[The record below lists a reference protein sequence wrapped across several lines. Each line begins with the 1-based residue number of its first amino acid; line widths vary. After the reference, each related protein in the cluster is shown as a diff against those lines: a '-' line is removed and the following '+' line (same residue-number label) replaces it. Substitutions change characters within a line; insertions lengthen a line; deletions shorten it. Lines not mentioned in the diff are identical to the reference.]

1 VTVSTEAAGSYT
13 AEKPSIWQRYGKAV
27 VGIYLLLP
35 ALFMLTVFFLIPLV
49 IVFGRSFDVADG
61 ESVFANYTSLWDS
74 EAFRKIM
81 RITFEIAVSTT
92 VVCLVLGYL
101 FAYRLSMMPRTRA
114 NLFLLISLVPFWTAI
129 LARLYSWTIIL
140 GRRGVLN
147 DWLGKI
153 GIDPID
159 DLLFSRKAVI
169 IGMVHVMIPYMIIIL
184 YSTMISIDR
193 ALLDASRSLGASGF
207 QTFRRVFLPMTMP
220 GVYAGSLLVFIIS
233 LGFYITPAVLGGGG
247 DTTISMFISEKTR
260 IGDWGVATAMGAVLL
275 AVTLFLFFIFN
286 KVFGT
291 ERLITGAIR
300 K

>member
-1 VTVSTEAAGSYT
+1 
-13 AEKPSIWQRYGKAV
+13 
-27 VGIYLLLP
+27 
-35 ALFMLTVFFLIPLV
+35 M
-49 IVFGRSFDVADG
+49 
-61 ESVFANYTSLWDS
+61 
-74 EAFRKIM
+74 
-81 RITFEIAVSTT
+81 
-92 VVCLVLGYL
+92 
-101 FAYRLSMMPRTRA
+101 
-114 NLFLLISLVPFWTAI
+114 
-129 LARLYSWTIIL
+129 
-140 GRRGVLN
+140 LN

-233 LGFYITPAVLGGGG
+233 LGFYITPAVLGGGS

>member
-1 VTVSTEAAGSYT
+1 MAVATTEATST
-13 AEKPSIWQRYGKAV
+13 PTEQQSLWRRYGKTV
-27 VGIYLLLP
+27 IGFYLMLP
-35 ALFMLTVFFLIPLV
+35 ALITLIVFFIVPLI
-49 IVFGRSFDVADG
+49 IVFGRSFDVEAG
-61 ESVFANYTSLWDS
+61 EGFFANYTALWDS
-74 EAFRKIM
+74 QAFRKIM

-92 VVCLVLGYL
+92 VLCLVIGYL
-101 FAYRLSMMPRTRA
+101 FAYRLSTMSRTKA
-114 NLFLLISLVPFWTAI
+114 GLFLLIALVPFWTAI
-129 LARLYSWTIIL
+129 LARLYAWTIIL
-140 GRRGVLN
+140 GRRGVIN
-147 DWLGKI
+147 DYLGRV
-153 GIDPID
+153 GIDPLE

-169 IGMVHVMIPYMIIIL
+169 IGMVHVMVPYMIVIL

-193 ALLDASRSLGASGF
+193 TLFDASKSLGASSF
-207 QTFRRVFLPMTMP
+207 ETFRRVFLPLTMP

-247 DTTISMFISEKTR
+247 DTTISMFISDKTR

-275 AVTLFLFFIFN
+275 AVTIVLFFLFN